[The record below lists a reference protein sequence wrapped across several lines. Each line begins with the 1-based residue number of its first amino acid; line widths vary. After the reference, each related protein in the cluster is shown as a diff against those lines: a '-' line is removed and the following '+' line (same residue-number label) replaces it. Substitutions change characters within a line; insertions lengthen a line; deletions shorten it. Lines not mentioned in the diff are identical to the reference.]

1 MARAYK
7 ATLIRE
13 LEKETFVA
21 PIDIYCKEV
30 LTRHIL
36 RTYTSLVGSFI
47 QEQCQIARSRLHRK
61 RRQKE
66 GPGQPTVKQRRVA
79 WAEAREQELG
89 TTSRKSALAE
99 WTKR

>member
-1 MARAYK
+1 MAGAYK
-7 ATLIRE
+7 ATPIRE

-36 RTYTSLVGSFI
+36 RTYTSLVGTFI
-47 QEQCQIARSRLHRK
+47 QEQCQIARSWLHRK

-66 GPGQPTVKQRRVA
+66 GTSQPTVKQGRVA
-79 WAEAREQELG
+79 
-89 TTSRKSALAE
+89 
-99 WTKR
+99 